1 MSSLANNRNGGML
14 ITRNE
19 RSMPKWVTE
28 QSDRIGP
35 RPPPPPLTPEN
46 GHAPAKQPSLPPKTK
61 SQPEP
66 DYEVIEF
73 SNQQYS
79 NAPLRPNSASSGS
92 KTPDNKLKCTL
103 CGSGNPWVTC
113 EECAQQIFCASCDDM
128 FHKHPKRKDHQRKTI
143 EKSRPPIPPK
153 TLPGQPGPTPPV
165 APPRRNKRGLMTP
178 IMQRKDQGN
187 AMPGPFPVPPSP
199 TPSMKNASWQER
211 FGSLPRGLN
220 LLNRPLPE
228 TPKTP
233 SESSRSTTPKSV
245 FDNIQRPPSV
255 ALEKIKSKAN
265 ATLDRMQLLQQ
276 RYRQQKEQMERERSG
291 SVTDQNMSAFDQWSS
306 ISQSPSHFRSGSMS
320 SGINSSH
327 LDLMDDNNFNLF
339 HQRQMALQH
348 HHMAAQRANQLGQ
361 RGMSSSV
368 FNLNQINR
376 KQNVTTNGWMNNP
389 MQQAQSMAQLNC
401 ANCAQQQSQWNGTNQ
416 HHMHIH
422 QDPWSNQLS
431 SQQHLNRS
439 NMSLNVPAGYMMQP
453 QMNGMYPPPTFMN
466 QRGFQQM
473 YPQPYMGGMPVMN
486 PGLMGMP
493 PSTSRAASR
502 AGSRMASPAMSRKSV
517 TLRRKQRSSYID
529 DEATDDE
536 DSDEDDR
543 RSITSARSGVSR
555 TRQRRMSSA
564 SQFPLDDDI
573 ELSQSKSHRN
583 RRNQRR
589 DSIAKSVHNDW
600 APGRGTSS
608 SNNNNNNRSADSG
621 FNSPLKPSRI
631 YSDLDS
637 EGSGT
642 RALVQAKIEQ
652 KLKEENL
659 KQKSSKPKRQSQS
672 PTPQKTSAAVQT
684 PAVKQTIKQEII
696 EKVVDTPVKQEREP
710 SPSESEEE
718 QQHNKKDEQPLEVE
732 VKQESASEEEET
744 ESEESE
750 ESEEAEQE
758 QEAEQIEVNEIE
770 EDDLGPPPSTPD
782 HEWECEFC
790 TFVNEANIKICSI
803 CCKTP
808 SIKPKKAIKSISPPK
823 QIKSPLV
830 KKEKGHA
837 KEKEHE
843 KETVKDNKDKSGTI
857 KKKPSASTLS
867 STIQHTATNNTETTK
882 ITNNI
887 QTTNTDSAH
896 TTDDANKFTLKTK
909 ESVEDIWATLDENIQ
924 ATAHEV
930 TRKAESKKSSKVSTA
945 CGTSSKSASVE
956 RQENDSRQSQAR
968 EIGTSPP
975 PQSIST
981 QTYDTLPIQKPET
994 REEPIAKPTPQPL
1007 YNDMIQQTN
1016 FPPSP
1021 KIQDMKS
1028 FEAEVLNKIHNISH
1042 VPAHHHYQNNHHHA
1056 NHPMYSYN
1064 ERQRYRSNND
1074 LRMDDA
1080 MSMDFE
1086 TFNGLGRRQPSISEL
1101 MLLQKTSS
1109 QMHSPLGG
1117 SIYDLPYRDLSS
1129 LRLNDMENH
1138 KESDL
1143 YKHTTE
1149 ELNAALKYC
1158 GPDMHPLVWLRD
1170 NWPKLIQT
1178 VQSLATKYGQER
1190 AENTIGT
1197 ISQME
1202 ARDALRMHTGNIW
1215 QAVSEC
1221 IEQRQR
1227 KYRDIS
1233 SKGNFS
1239 REDIVTA
1246 LTTHQ
1251 GNVELALLDLSRTQ
1265 LKPFLMRIWGSPAG
1279 VENESGSLPLP
1290 VSLHSSTQS
1299 THYNMD
1305 KDIHNFLSANASE
1318 CMQTPNA
1325 TGAFHNNNQ
1334 MPSPFDRPA
1343 SLNSPFENNNHM
1355 LDNTSSYSADSKDFA
1370 NSPLPIDE
1378 TILSNKNVL
1387 KDLETLIGNM
1397 EHNQQNQ
1404 NEQVLRSIHDM
1415 ITNGN
1420 PKTDNEYDSETMRI
1434 LTKSPITSTKF
1445 KSTPKDNNSENEAD
1459 VKNFVWQH
1467 IQEIVPNLVQQV
1479 EMELMEDIDEK
1490 LKNNEEDEEKAEIT
1504 EITPET
1510 LQVAPAPPP
1519 PPPIDQDEF
1528 LMEEVIKPNIKTA
1541 SIREELPPQY
1551 VYTAEIATFQLA
1563 FDKGLERE
1571 HEEEFDF
1578 DTLEEAS
1585 RLVFKMFKAPDT
1597 QITQTSEEVGQT
1609 QAQDHKT
1616 HNGDLHETQVQK
1628 PIPTLAQSVT
1638 IHNYIP
1644 PIEENNL
1651 EYKVQELSSGTQ
1663 NDIPKSSE
1671 NGSILKTQIPASP
1684 VTDPE
1689 LIKITNAVNVE
1700 ETLVQNP
1707 TKLDSLPNTNKAPT
1721 TLQMDTNKETIVQVI
1736 ASSEIESEVLS
1747 ETVNQN
1753 TSENLIVEQPQAPA
1767 TDTSVKTDEIPT
1779 TSQNVNLHETN
1790 ISTDVP
1796 TNDSATTNDGFPN
1809 QTHEQLSSFADI
1821 ENPIATQ
1828 TIEPTAKEDNIDNY
1842 NTSPID
1848 INQPAASL
1856 SSSAGNK
1863 IHISET
1869 ASTSDSTKPIEDS
1882 AVVMKTKEKQ
1892 ENPTTSSQRGKSNK
1906 PSKIRTKTI
1915 NQYKRTTLKD
1925 LSKELE
1931 QTEIAMSQVEK
1942 TQSSDMPETI
1952 ENSANTTEQVPE
1964 VVVKKDHSTTDHIEP
1979 SEENISRS
1987 NPVALEQ
1994 LGDNDGNISKAS
2006 STTID
2011 VAPVIETKTSTNE
2024 ALASSSN
2031 KRVSKIPVRRTA
2043 SNKSLINTSSTI
2055 LRKTDSNENVK
2066 TNKQNVPTTAPSQVV
2081 ESPQPPS
2088 DLNSSHNLTNNETT
2102 EDESEE
2108 EELYSIESDTSATE
2122 VASRADQFQSPSTT
2136 SEMFLVI
2143 QQETT
2148 DNNSTIA
2155 PSTSS
2160 STLHSTISQ
2169 SSGLKSPTEFIPSGD
2184 PSKQNLSELVEDT
2197 QRLIK
2202 QMKDEI
2208 SIDDFESSTDD
2219 EEYTDE
2225 YSDEYDDEEEGE
2237 EEEDEDWEEGE
2248 EEEEEDETGDEEEY
2262 DDITEDITEGNEVF
2276 SNEDES
2282 ISKTQSPLPSQ
2293 ESQDHRDIHNS
2304 SALSNITES
2313 SDHSQTFLTD
2323 HLEQDEAITE
2333 TKTNDTQNQI
2343 NSNEETGVFVETENS
2358 LPELPVE
2365 TVIDNNLEQSQT
2377 SMQYV
2382 ESENVLPEMSVETVL
2397 QNVNSLSSNDNAL
2410 NTQQHSYTQ
2419 HDSEDKSALVSG
2431 LRDILSASTTIANEL
2446 ETENSLPELP
2456 AEVIVANARNAETL
2470 QDHVKIPQNE
2480 KEQPTSSN
2488 NQLPTD
2494 KNNLRDSTKET
2505 QIENQSAKT
2514 SDDLPLTMNKQA
2526 TETEPL
2532 LSNQEVNLTTE
2543 INIEDQS
2550 MTTSEGLTSTVNKQQ
2565 TETQNLSSKHVA
2577 DKANS
2582 ANSKI
2587 DMPST
2592 SHANKTSSTS
2602 LEKPNS
2608 QNTVSETHN
2617 DNMPSTSKG
2626 IKSSETKKKLNEEV
2640 KTSVKKPLAASKI
2653 PKPKEMPKE
2662 PKTKETTTAKP
2673 QNEFKKKLYTR
2684 SKSFSGPTTPIGI
2697 ASVKTISQKFISPT
2711 LNTTPTPTQKVYPT
2725 VTRKSSIVEAI
2736 NKLTRP
2742 SPSSTEKPAVSSLF
2756 KSRTQPRIPKKKY
2769 HETCF
2774 SDDDYES
2781 STEEEELEPLEIRQ
2795 RKLSV
2800 PVFRAYPSVQE
2811 QVQEEVN
2818 TEELVEKFMKE
2829 ELAATIAEAQI
2840 AAVLVSMKF
2849 QQDVSLWAAKEC
2861 SDLDHAI
2868 ALLKQ
2873 ECELCSGTYA
2883 LNQIVSM
2890 LKCTH
2895 KCCKQCAKTYFTV
2908 QITERSINDCS
2919 CPFCKLPELH
2929 NQTEHE
2935 DENLEYFSNLDIF
2948 LKNILEPEVHELFQ
2962 RKLRDRTLLKDP
2974 NFKWCVQCSSGFFAR
2989 PKQKRLICP
2998 DCGSVTCAQCR
3009 KTWQKQ
3015 HEGISCDQYSEW
3027 ESAND
3032 PEVQAKG
3039 VQQHLEQNGIDCPKC
3054 KFRYSLARGGCMHF
3068 TCTQCKYEFC
3078 YGCAKPFM
3086 MGAKCNI
3093 SPYCAKLG
3101 LHAHHP
3107 RNCLFYLRDKLP
3119 IQLQILLKNNG
3130 VPFEVDPI
3138 ETSENNVDDNE
3149 PSSSKKKELLCPIP
3163 IQKETPTGL
3172 VDTRCNG
3179 DVPEKHAGMCRTHYV
3194 EYLTAKVAKAKIDP
3208 LPIFDLTDCVQE
3220 LRRRGIALPE
3230 RGPWDTDEIY
3240 KTMCAEVIQKNIP
3253 LDMA

>member
-1 MSSLANNRNGGML
+1 MSSHANNRNGGML

-46 GHAPAKQPSLPPKTK
+46 GHAPPKQPNLPPKTK
-61 SQPEP
+61 MQPEP

-153 TLPGQPGPTPPV
+153 VLPGQPGPSPPV

-199 TPSMKNASWQER
+199 TPSMKNASWKER

-276 RYRQQKEQMERERSG
+276 RYRQQKEQMERDRSG
-291 SVTDQNMSAFDQWSS
+291 SVTDQ
-306 ISQSPSHFRSGSMS
+306 
-320 SGINSSH
+320 
-327 LDLMDDNNFNLF
+327 
-339 HQRQMALQH
+339 RQMAMQH
-348 HHMAAQRANQLGQ
+348 HQMASQRANQLGQ

-376 KQNVTTNGWMNNP
+376 KQPVTNNGWMNNP

-401 ANCAQQQSQWNGTNQ
+401 ANCAHQQSQWNGPHQ
-416 HHMHIH
+416 HHQHMHMQ

-466 QRGFQQM
+466 QRGLVHPM
-473 YPQPYMGGMPVMN
+473 YPQQYMGGMPVMN

-543 RSITSARSGVSR
+543 RSITSNRSGISR
-555 TRQRRMSSA
+555 SLQRRMSSA
-564 SQFPLDDDI
+564 SQIQLEDDI
-573 ELSQSKSHRN
+573 ESSQAKSHRN
-583 RRNQRR
+583 RARNQRR
-589 DSIAKSVHNDW
+589 DSIAKSVHSDW
-600 APGRGTSS
+600 APGRRTSS
-608 SNNNNNNRSADSG
+608 SNNNRSADSG

-652 KLKEENL
+652 KLKEETL
-659 KQKSSKPKRQSQS
+659 KQKQSRPKRQSQS

-684 PAVKQTIKQEII
+684 PAVKQAIKQENAKTVTN
-696 EKVVDTPVKQEREP
+696 EPVKPVREP
-710 SPSESEEE
+710 SQSESEEE
-718 QQHNKKDEQPLEVE
+718 EQVNVKKEPVEVE
-732 VKQESASEEEET
+732 EKPESATEEEES
-744 ESEESE
+744 ESEETE
-750 ESEEAEQE
+750 PESEQE
-758 QEAEQIEVNEIE
+758 SKQIEENEIE

-823 QIKSPLV
+823 QIKTPLV
-830 KKEKGHA
+830 KKEKEHT
-837 KEKEHE
+837 KVKETQKPMEKEP
-843 KETVKDNKDKSGTI
+843 VKDKSGTI
-857 KKKPSASTLS
+857 KKKPITS
-867 STIQHTATNNTETTK
+867 SQSSSIQNTITNNTEIEK

-887 QTTNTDSAH
+887 QTTKPDSAH
-896 TTDDANKFTLKTK
+896 NTDDGNESTTNTHKVK

-930 TRKAESKKSSKVSTA
+930 TRKAESKKTSKVSTA

-956 RQENDSRQSQAR
+956 RQENDSRHSQAR

-981 QTYDTLPIQKPET
+981 QTYDTLPVHKPET
-994 REEPIAKPTPQPL
+994 RDEAIAKPTPQPL
-1007 YNDMIQQTN
+1007 YNDIIQQTN

-1021 KIQDMKS
+1021 KIQDLKS

-1042 VPAHHHYQNNHHHA
+1042 VPSQHHYQHSHQHT
-1056 NHPMYSYN
+1056 NHPVYSYSN
-1064 ERQRYRSNND
+1064 DRQRYRSNND
-1074 LRMDDA
+1074 LHMDDA

-1117 SIYDLPYRDLSS
+1117 SIYDLPYRELSS
-1129 LRLNDMENH
+1129 LRHNDMENH

-1251 GNVELALLDLSRTQ
+1251 GNVELALLDLGRTQ
-1265 LKPFLMRIWGSPAG
+1265 LKPFLMRIWGSPGG
-1279 VENESGSLPLP
+1279 VENESGSQPLP
-1290 VSLHSSTQS
+1290 ASPHSSQS

-1318 CMQTPNA
+1318 CMQTPNN
-1325 TGAFHNNNQ
+1325 TGAFPANNQ
-1334 MPSPFDRPA
+1334 TPSPFDRPA

-1378 TILSNKNVL
+1378 SIFSNKNVL

-1397 EHNQQNQ
+1397 EHNQQKQ
-1404 NEQVLRSIHDM
+1404 NEKVLRSIHDM
-1415 ITNGN
+1415 INNAT

-1434 LTKSPITSTKF
+1434 LTKSPITSPKF
-1445 KSTPKDNNSENEAD
+1445 KTTPNENNSENEAD

-1479 EMELMEDIDEK
+1479 EMELMEDLDDK
-1490 LKNNEEDEEKAEIT
+1490 LKNNEVEET
-1504 EITPET
+1504 REITPEPI
-1510 LQVAPAPPP
+1510 QVAPPPP

-1528 LMEEVIKPNIKTA
+1528 LMEEVIKPNIKNA

-1571 HEEEFDF
+1571 HEEEFEF
-1578 DTLEEAS
+1578 ETLEEAS
-1585 RLVFKMFKAPDT
+1585 RQVYRMFKAP
-1597 QITQTSEEVGQT
+1597 EAQT
-1609 QAQDHKT
+1609 QQQTEESIQEIENPVNVNVTEIQTQEPNTEIAPKDEMTVSSETQLEELQIHREIPSSLDNTYLDEKPT
-1616 HNGDLHETQVQK
+1616 AVNSVVNVDETQV
-1628 PIPTLAQSVT
+1628 
-1638 IHNYIP
+1638 
-1644 PIEENNL
+1644 ENTT
-1651 EYKVQELSSGTQ
+1651 SSGTPSDLLPT
-1663 NDIPKSSE
+1663 NNEISSPPQE
-1671 NGSILKTQIPASP
+1671 DHLQETVIQISETSKT
-1684 VTDPE
+1684 
-1689 LIKITNAVNVE
+1689 
-1700 ETLVQNP
+1700 
-1707 TKLDSLPNTNKAPT
+1707 
-1721 TLQMDTNKETIVQVI
+1721 
-1736 ASSEIESEVLS
+1736 ESEVLT
-1747 ETVNQN
+1747 ENNNTVSFNA
-1753 TSENLIVEQPQAPA
+1753 EIVG
-1767 TDTSVKTDEIPT
+1767 TSVKSDEIPS
-1779 TSQNVNLHETN
+1779 TSKEVNLKETN
-1790 ISTDVP
+1790 IQTASSSERD
-1796 TNDSATTNDGFPN
+1796 NDKITTNDEVSN
-1809 QTHEQLSSFADI
+1809 QKYEPLNSAEEIDA
-1821 ENPIATQ
+1821 PIALQSVETS
-1828 TIEPTAKEDNIDNY
+1828 ITADNKSLTESYDASPINIDPSTPSVSSLN
-1842 NTSPID
+1842 NTITP
-1848 INQPAASL
+1848 
-1856 SSSAGNK
+1856 
-1863 IHISET
+1863 ISET
-1869 ASTSDSTKPIEDS
+1869 AQTSDPEKS
-1882 AVVMKTKEKQ
+1882 AQQPPVVINAKEKH
-1892 ENPTTSSQRGKSNK
+1892 ENATTSTPRGKPNK
-1906 PSKIRTKTI
+1906 QSKIRTKNI

-1931 QTEIAMSQVEK
+1931 QAEAEIAISSAEK
-1942 TQSSDMPETI
+1942 TINVPTIPTADMTPISEIIRNSTNLSEHESENLAQEANATSDHK
-1952 ENSANTTEQVPE
+1952 Q
-1964 VVVKKDHSTTDHIEP
+1964 P
-1979 SEENISRS
+1979 SEEQNENQSKNVTTNLSKTNTTSSVEPASHTS
-1987 NPVALEQ
+1987 NA
-1994 LGDNDGNISKAS
+1994 
-2006 STTID
+2006 TIQT
-2011 VAPVIETKTSTNE
+2011 VPPIETKVSTNE
-2024 ALASSSN
+2024 NSQPSLN
-2031 KRVSKIPVRRTA
+2031 KRISKIPVRRTS
-2043 SNKSLINTSSTI
+2043 SNKSLINSSTV
-2055 LRKTDSNENVK
+2055 LTK
-2066 TNKQNVPTTAPSQVV
+2066 TNSNGDMKSQEPNLPVAATASQKGIPQPTT
-2081 ESPQPPS
+2081 EMNNS
-2088 DLNSSHNLTNNETT
+2088 DNQSHTILT

-2108 EELYSIESDTSATE
+2108 EELYSIESDTTE
-2122 VASRADQFQSPSTT
+2122 VSSRADQFQSPSTT

-2143 QQETT
+2143 QQEG
-2148 DNNSTIA
+2148 NSTIA

-2208 SIDDFESSTDD
+2208 SIDDFESSTD
-2219 EEYTDE
+2219 EYSDE

-2237 EEEDEDWEEGE
+2237 EEEDGDWEEGE
-2248 EEEEEDETGDEEEY
+2248 EEEDEDEY
-2262 DDITEDITEGNEVF
+2262 DDITEDITEE
-2276 SNEDES
+2276 NEDLSIDEDS

-2293 ESQDHRDIHNS
+2293 ESQDHRELHNS

-2313 SDHSQTFLTD
+2313 SDHSQALLSD
-2323 HLEQDEAITE
+2323 HFEQDAPITTE
-2333 TKTNDTQNQI
+2333 TNDTQNQI
-2343 NSNEETGVFVETENS
+2343 ISVEETAAFVETENN

-2365 TVIDNNLEQSQT
+2365 TVINNTLERSQS
-2377 SMQYV
+2377 SMQFV
-2382 ESENVLPEMSVETVL
+2382 ESENSLPELSVETVL
-2397 QNVNSLSSNDNAL
+2397 PNVNTLSQDDQVL
-2410 NTQQHSYTQ
+2410 TTQQHFNTQQ
-2419 HDSEDKSALVSG
+2419 DSEEKSALVSG
-2431 LRDILSASTTIANEL
+2431 LRDILSASISIVNEL
-2446 ETENSLPELP
+2446 ETENGLPEFP
-2456 AEVIVANARNAETL
+2456 VEVVLASSAVNSKDFQNVTAT
-2470 QDHVKIPQNE
+2470 QDSQELVTVSQNE
-2480 KEQPTSSN
+2480 NEQILKTEESSN
-2488 NQLPTD
+2488 
-2494 KNNLRDSTKET
+2494 DSSKEANHE
-2505 QIENQSAKT
+2505 QDSKT
-2514 SDDLPLTMNKQA
+2514 
-2526 TETEPL
+2526 
-2532 LSNQEVNLTTE
+2532 VN
-2543 INIEDQS
+2543 D
-2550 MTTSEGLTSTVNKQQ
+2550 LTSTSNENKTIPHNPIDEQQ
-2565 TETQNLSSKHVA
+2565 TPTELETISNNDSKTETTTTQHDLPTTSNATRNLSTA
-2577 DKANS
+2577 PIEAKAQRS
-2582 ANSKI
+2582 A
-2587 DMPST
+2587 
-2592 SHANKTSSTS
+2592 
-2602 LEKPNS
+2602 
-2608 QNTVSETHN
+2608 SETN
-2617 DNMPSTSKG
+2617 DDNVPSTSKG
-2626 IKSSETKKKLNEEV
+2626 IRSSVSNKKSNDEI
-2640 KTSVKKPLAASKI
+2640 KTGVKKTPTASKI
-2653 PKPKEMPKE
+2653 PKPKEIPKDTK
-2662 PKTKETTTAKP
+2662 PKDTPTLKP

-2684 SKSFSGPTTPIGI
+2684 SKSFSGPPTPIGI

-2711 LNTTPTPTQKVYPT
+2711 LNATKTATPKHYPT

-2742 SPSSTEKPAVSSLF
+2742 SSSSAEKPAVSSLF

-2781 STEEEELEPLEIRQ
+2781 SSSEEEMEPLEVRQ
-2795 RKLSV
+2795 RKFSV

-2811 QVQEEVN
+2811 PEEVN

-2829 ELAATIAEAQI
+2829 ELAGTFAEAQI
-2840 AAVLVSMKF
+2840 AATLVAMKF

-2861 SDLDHAI
+2861 RDLDHAV

-2948 LKNILEPEVHELFQ
+2948 LKSILEPEVHELFQ

-3015 HEGISCDQYSEW
+3015 HEGIPCDQYLEW

-3039 VQQHLEQNGIDCPKC
+3039 VQEHLEHNGIDCPKC

-3086 MGAKCNI
+3086 MGAKCTI

-3119 IQLQILLKNNG
+3119 VQLQILLKNNA
-3130 VPFEVDPI
+3130 VSFEVDPI
-3138 ETSENNVDDNE
+3138 ETADDVDDNE

-3172 VDTRCNG
+3172 VDTICNG
-3179 DVPEKHAGMCRTHYV
+3179 EVPEKHAGMCRTHYV

-3240 KTMCAEVIQKNIP
+3240 KTMCSEVIQKNIP

>member
-187 AMPGPFPVPPSP
+187 AMPAPFPVPPSP

-291 SVTDQNMSAFDQWSS
+291 SVTDQ
-306 ISQSPSHFRSGSMS
+306 
-320 SGINSSH
+320 
-327 LDLMDDNNFNLF
+327 
-339 HQRQMALQH
+339 RQMALQH
-348 HHMAAQRANQLGQ
+348 HQMAVQRANQLGQ

-376 KQNVTTNGWMNNP
+376 KQNVTNNGWMNNP

-401 ANCAQQQSQWNGTNQ
+401 ANCAQQQSQWNGPNQ
-416 HHMHIH
+416 HHMHMH

-453 QMNGMYPPPTFMN
+453 HMNGMYPPPTFMN

-486 PGLMGMP
+486 PGLIGMP

-573 ELSQSKSHRN
+573 ELSQSKAHRN
-583 RRNQRR
+583 RARNQRR

-608 SNNNNNNRSADSG
+608 SNNNNRSADSG

-684 PAVKQTIKQEII
+684 PAVKQTTKQEII
-696 EKVVDTPVKQEREP
+696 EKVVDEPVKQERQP
-710 SPSESEEE
+710 SASESEEE
-718 QQHNKKDEQPLEVE
+718 QQPIKKEQQPLEVE
-732 VKQESASEEEET
+732 EKQECATEEEEET
-744 ESEESE
+744 KSEESE
-750 ESEEAEQE
+750 ESEAEQE
-758 QEAEQIEVNEIE
+758 QETEQIEVNEIE

-823 QIKSPLV
+823 QIKTPLV

-837 KEKEHE
+837 KEKENE
-843 KETVKDNKDKSGTI
+843 KETVKDHKDKSGTI
-857 KKKPSASTLS
+857 KKKPSTSSQS
-867 STIQHTATNNTETTK
+867 STMQHTTTNNTETTK

-896 TTDDANKFTLKTK
+896 TTDDANNLTLKTK

-930 TRKAESKKSSKVSTA
+930 TRKAESKKSSKASTA

-981 QTYDTLPIQKPET
+981 Q
-994 REEPIAKPTPQPL
+994 
-1007 YNDMIQQTN
+1007 
-1016 FPPSP
+1016 
-1021 KIQDMKS
+1021 
-1028 FEAEVLNKIHNISH
+1028 
-1042 VPAHHHYQNNHHHA
+1042 
-1056 NHPMYSYN
+1056 
-1064 ERQRYRSNND
+1064 
-1074 LRMDDA
+1074 
-1080 MSMDFE
+1080 
-1086 TFNGLGRRQPSISEL
+1086 
-1101 MLLQKTSS
+1101 
-1109 QMHSPLGG
+1109 
-1117 SIYDLPYRDLSS
+1117 
-1129 LRLNDMENH
+1129 
-1138 KESDL
+1138 ESDL

-1202 ARDALRMHTGNIW
+1202 ARDALRLHTGNIW

-1265 LKPFLMRIWGSPAG
+1265 LKPFLMRIWGSPGG
-1279 VENESGSLPLP
+1279 VENESGSLPLS
-1290 VSLHSSTQS
+1290 VSPHSSTQS

-1305 KDIHNFLSANASE
+1305 K
-1318 CMQTPNA
+1318 
-1325 TGAFHNNNQ
+1325 
-1334 MPSPFDRPA
+1334 
-1343 SLNSPFENNNHM
+1343 
-1355 LDNTSSYSADSKDFA
+1355 
-1370 NSPLPIDE
+1370 
-1378 TILSNKNVL
+1378 
-1387 KDLETLIGNM
+1387 
-1397 EHNQQNQ
+1397 
-1404 NEQVLRSIHDM
+1404 
-1415 ITNGN
+1415 
-1420 PKTDNEYDSETMRI
+1420 
-1434 LTKSPITSTKF
+1434 
-1445 KSTPKDNNSENEAD
+1445 
-1459 VKNFVWQH
+1459 
-1467 IQEIVPNLVQQV
+1467 
-1479 EMELMEDIDEK
+1479 
-1490 LKNNEEDEEKAEIT
+1490 
-1504 EITPET
+1504 
-1510 LQVAPAPPP
+1510 
-1519 PPPIDQDEF
+1519 
-1528 LMEEVIKPNIKTA
+1528 
-1541 SIREELPPQY
+1541 
-1551 VYTAEIATFQLA
+1551 
-1563 FDKGLERE
+1563 
-1571 HEEEFDF
+1571 
-1578 DTLEEAS
+1578 
-1585 RLVFKMFKAPDT
+1585 
-1597 QITQTSEEVGQT
+1597 
-1609 QAQDHKT
+1609 
-1616 HNGDLHETQVQK
+1616 
-1628 PIPTLAQSVT
+1628 
-1638 IHNYIP
+1638 
-1644 PIEENNL
+1644 
-1651 EYKVQELSSGTQ
+1651 
-1663 NDIPKSSE
+1663 
-1671 NGSILKTQIPASP
+1671 
-1684 VTDPE
+1684 
-1689 LIKITNAVNVE
+1689 
-1700 ETLVQNP
+1700 
-1707 TKLDSLPNTNKAPT
+1707 
-1721 TLQMDTNKETIVQVI
+1721 
-1736 ASSEIESEVLS
+1736 
-1747 ETVNQN
+1747 
-1753 TSENLIVEQPQAPA
+1753 
-1767 TDTSVKTDEIPT
+1767 
-1779 TSQNVNLHETN
+1779 
-1790 ISTDVP
+1790 
-1796 TNDSATTNDGFPN
+1796 
-1809 QTHEQLSSFADI
+1809 
-1821 ENPIATQ
+1821 
-1828 TIEPTAKEDNIDNY
+1828 
-1842 NTSPID
+1842 
-1848 INQPAASL
+1848 
-1856 SSSAGNK
+1856 
-1863 IHISET
+1863 
-1869 ASTSDSTKPIEDS
+1869 
-1882 AVVMKTKEKQ
+1882 
-1892 ENPTTSSQRGKSNK
+1892 
-1906 PSKIRTKTI
+1906 
-1915 NQYKRTTLKD
+1915 
-1925 LSKELE
+1925 
-1931 QTEIAMSQVEK
+1931 
-1942 TQSSDMPETI
+1942 
-1952 ENSANTTEQVPE
+1952 
-1964 VVVKKDHSTTDHIEP
+1964 
-1979 SEENISRS
+1979 
-1987 NPVALEQ
+1987 
-1994 LGDNDGNISKAS
+1994 
-2006 STTID
+2006 
-2011 VAPVIETKTSTNE
+2011 
-2024 ALASSSN
+2024 
-2031 KRVSKIPVRRTA
+2031 
-2043 SNKSLINTSSTI
+2043 
-2055 LRKTDSNENVK
+2055 
-2066 TNKQNVPTTAPSQVV
+2066 
-2081 ESPQPPS
+2081 
-2088 DLNSSHNLTNNETT
+2088 
-2102 EDESEE
+2102 
-2108 EELYSIESDTSATE
+2108 
-2122 VASRADQFQSPSTT
+2122 
-2136 SEMFLVI
+2136 
-2143 QQETT
+2143 
-2148 DNNSTIA
+2148 
-2155 PSTSS
+2155 
-2160 STLHSTISQ
+2160 
-2169 SSGLKSPTEFIPSGD
+2169 
-2184 PSKQNLSELVEDT
+2184 
-2197 QRLIK
+2197 
-2202 QMKDEI
+2202 
-2208 SIDDFESSTDD
+2208 
-2219 EEYTDE
+2219 
-2225 YSDEYDDEEEGE
+2225 
-2237 EEEDEDWEEGE
+2237 
-2248 EEEEEDETGDEEEY
+2248 
-2262 DDITEDITEGNEVF
+2262 
-2276 SNEDES
+2276 
-2282 ISKTQSPLPSQ
+2282 
-2293 ESQDHRDIHNS
+2293 
-2304 SALSNITES
+2304 
-2313 SDHSQTFLTD
+2313 
-2323 HLEQDEAITE
+2323 
-2333 TKTNDTQNQI
+2333 
-2343 NSNEETGVFVETENS
+2343 
-2358 LPELPVE
+2358 
-2365 TVIDNNLEQSQT
+2365 
-2377 SMQYV
+2377 
-2382 ESENVLPEMSVETVL
+2382 
-2397 QNVNSLSSNDNAL
+2397 
-2410 NTQQHSYTQ
+2410 
-2419 HDSEDKSALVSG
+2419 
-2431 LRDILSASTTIANEL
+2431 ASTTIANEL
-2446 ETENSLPELP
+2446 ETENDLPELP
-2456 AEVIVANARNAETL
+2456 AEVVVVNSRNAEAIL
-2470 QDHVKIPQNE
+2470 EPVAISQSKQE
-2480 KEQPTSSN
+2480 
-2488 NQLPTD
+2488 LPTTSN
-2494 KNNLRDSTKET
+2494 KQSPTTEVNSSDSTKEI
-2505 QIENQSAKT
+2505 QIEDQSTKI
-2514 SDDLPLTMNKQA
+2514 SDDLPSTIKKQQ
-2526 TETEPL
+2526 TETEAL
-2532 LSNQEVNLTTE
+2532 LSNQEANLPIG

-2550 MTTSEGLTSTVNKQQ
+2550 MATSEDITSTINTQQ
-2565 TETQNLSSKHVA
+2565 TETQTLSSSQAA
-2577 DKANS
+2577 DSNEADFASVKN
-2582 ANSKI
+2582 

-2592 SHANKTSSTS
+2592 SNVKTTS
-2602 LEKPNS
+2602 LPKPNS
-2608 QNTVSETHN
+2608 QRKVSEANN
-2617 DNMPSTSKG
+2617 DNLPSTSKG
-2626 IKSSETKKKLNEEV
+2626 ITSSENKKKSNEEV
-2640 KTSVKKPLAASKI
+2640 KPSVKKPLTASKI

-2662 PKTKETTTAKP
+2662 TKTKETTTAKP

-2711 LNTTPTPTQKVYPT
+2711 LNAAPTPTPKVYPT
-2725 VTRKSSIVEAI
+2725 VKRKSSIVEAI

-2742 SPSSTEKPAVSSLF
+2742 TPSSTEKPAVSSLF

-2781 STEEEELEPLEIRQ
+2781 SSEEEELEPLEIRQ

-2818 TEELVEKFMKE
+2818 TEELVQKFMKE
-2829 ELAATIAEAQI
+2829 ELTATIAEAQI
-2840 AAVLVSMKF
+2840 AAALVSMKF

-2861 SDLDHAI
+2861 SDLDHAV

-3119 IQLQILLKNNG
+3119 IQLQILLKNNA

-3138 ETSENNVDDNE
+3138 ETPENSVDDNE

>member
-187 AMPGPFPVPPSP
+187 AMPAPFPVPPSP

-348 HHMAAQRANQLGQ
+348 HQMAVQRANQLGQ

-376 KQNVTTNGWMNNP
+376 KQNVTNNGWMNNP

-401 ANCAQQQSQWNGTNQ
+401 ANCAQQQSQWNGPNQ
-416 HHMHIH
+416 HHMHMH

-453 QMNGMYPPPTFMN
+453 HMNGMYPPPTFMN

-486 PGLMGMP
+486 PGLIGMP

-573 ELSQSKSHRN
+573 ELSQSKAHRN
-583 RRNQRR
+583 RARNQRR

-608 SNNNNNNRSADSG
+608 SNNNNRSADSG

-684 PAVKQTIKQEII
+684 PAVKQTTKQEII
-696 EKVVDTPVKQEREP
+696 EKVVDEPVKQERQP
-710 SPSESEEE
+710 SASESEEE
-718 QQHNKKDEQPLEVE
+718 QQPIKKEQQPLEVE
-732 VKQESASEEEET
+732 EKQECATEEEEET
-744 ESEESE
+744 KSEESE
-750 ESEEAEQE
+750 ESEAEQE
-758 QEAEQIEVNEIE
+758 QETEQIEVNEIE

-823 QIKSPLV
+823 QIKTPLV

-837 KEKEHE
+837 KEKENE
-843 KETVKDNKDKSGTI
+843 KETVKDHKDKS
-857 KKKPSASTLS
+857 
-867 STIQHTATNNTETTK
+867 
-882 ITNNI
+882 
-887 QTTNTDSAH
+887 
-896 TTDDANKFTLKTK
+896 

-930 TRKAESKKSSKVSTA
+930 TRKAESKKSSKASTA

-981 QTYDTLPIQKPET
+981 QTYDTLPIHKPET
-994 REEPIAKPTPQPL
+994 REEPIAKPTSQPL

-1021 KIQDMKS
+1021 KIQDLKS

-1042 VPAHHHYQNNHHHA
+1042 VPSHHHYQNNHHHA
-1056 NHPMYSYN
+1056 SHPMYSYN

-1074 LRMDDA
+1074 LRMDDT

-1129 LRLNDMENH
+1129 LRINDMENH

-1202 ARDALRMHTGNIW
+1202 ARDALRLHTGNIW

-1265 LKPFLMRIWGSPAG
+1265 LKPFLMRIWGSPGG
-1279 VENESGSLPLP
+1279 VENESGSLPLS
-1290 VSLHSSTQS
+1290 VSPHSSTQS

-1325 TGAFHNNNQ
+1325 TGAFSNNNQ

-1445 KSTPKDNNSENEAD
+1445 KTTPKDNNSENEAD

-1479 EMELMEDIDEK
+1479 EMELMEDIEEK
-1490 LKNNEEDEEKAEIT
+1490 LKNNEEVEEKTEIQ
-1504 EITPET
+1504 EITPEPV
-1510 LQVAPAPPP
+1510 QEAPAPPP

-1528 LMEEVIKPNIKTA
+1528 LMEEVIKPNIKNA

-1578 DTLEEAS
+1578 ETLEEAS
-1585 RLVFKMFKAPDT
+1585 RLVFKLFKAPDA
-1597 QITQTSEEVGQT
+1597 QIPQPTEETV
-1609 QAQDHKT
+1609 QAPVQDHK
-1616 HNGDLHETQVQK
+1616 NNNADLPETQVQK

-1638 IHNYIP
+1638 ILNYIP
-1644 PIEENNL
+1644 PTEENNL
-1651 EYKVQELSSGTQ
+1651 ENQVQVSFNSGTQ
-1663 NDIPKSSE
+1663 NAIPKSSDNDSLLE
-1671 NGSILKTQIPASP
+1671 NQMPSNSATELN
-1684 VTDPE
+1684 PE
-1689 LIKITNAVNVE
+1689 LITIPNVVNVE

-1707 TKLDSLPNTNKAPT
+1707 SASGSRSDSLLNNNEIPT
-1721 TLQMDTNKETIVQVI
+1721 TLRKDNNKETIVEVI
-1736 ASSEIESEVLS
+1736 AFSENQSEVLP
-1747 ETVNQN
+1747 EINN
-1753 TSENLIVEQPQAPA
+1753 RNISENLSVEEPQAPSA
-1767 TDTSVKTDEIPT
+1767 DTSLKSDEIPN
-1779 TSQNVNLHETN
+1779 TSQNVNLLETN
-1790 ISTDVP
+1790 LLTAVP
-1796 TNDSATTNDGFPN
+1796 TKVGNDAVTTNAGVSN
-1809 QTHEQLSSFADI
+1809 QNSEPLNSSEI
-1821 ENPIATQ
+1821 IKSPVPTQ
-1828 TIEPTAKEDNIDNY
+1828 TEEPLVKEDNSSTN
-1842 NTSPID
+1842 NNNASPMS

-1856 SSSAGNK
+1856 SSNDGNK
-1863 IHISET
+1863 TPISET
-1869 ASTSDSTKPIEDS
+1869 AHTSDFTQPIEES
-1882 AVVMKTKEKQ
+1882 AVVMKAKEKH

-1906 PSKIRTKTI
+1906 QSKIRTKNI

-1931 QTEIAMSQVEK
+1931 QAESAMSNVEK
-1942 TQSSDMPETI
+1942 PPTSDMPNYSETTG
-1952 ENSANTTEQVPE
+1952 NTANTTEQEPE
-1964 VVVKKDHSTTDHIEP
+1964 VVVQKDNSSIDHIQP
-1979 SEENISRS
+1979 SEENIENKSETS
-1987 NPVALEQ
+1987 SVPVEQ
-1994 LGDNDGNISKAS
+1994 QGDEIQPSEENIENKSESSPVPEEHGNVSKTS
-2006 STTID
+2006 STPKEI
-2011 VAPVIETKTSTNE
+2011 VSVIETKTSTNE
-2024 ALASSSN
+2024 ASASSSN

-2043 SNKSLINTSSTI
+2043 SNKSLINTSTTI
-2055 LRKTDSNENVK
+2055 LRKTNSNEIVK
-2066 TNKQNVPTTAPSQVV
+2066 TNEQNVPTTVPSQVV
-2081 ESPQPPS
+2081 EIPQTPS
-2088 DLNSSHNLTNNETT
+2088 DLNNSNNLTNDEIT

-2108 EELYSIESDTSATE
+2108 EELYSIESDTSTTE

-2184 PSKQNLSELVEDT
+2184 PAKQNLSELVEDT

-2248 EEEEEDETGDEEEY
+2248 EEEKEDETGDEEEY
-2262 DDITEDITEGNEVF
+2262 DDITEDITEGNE
-2276 SNEDES
+2276 EES
-2282 ISKTQSPLPSQ
+2282 ISKTQSPLLSQ

-2313 SDHSQTFLTD
+2313 SDHSQTLLSD
-2323 HLEQDEAITE
+2323 HFEQDEPITE
-2333 TKTNDTQNQI
+2333 TETNDTQNQI
-2343 NSNEETGVFVETENS
+2343 NSNEETAAFVETENT

-2365 TVIDNNLEQSQT
+2365 TVIDNHLEQSQS
-2377 SMQYV
+2377 SMQFV

-2397 QNVNSLSSNDNAL
+2397 QNVNSLSPKDKAL
-2410 NTQQHSYTQ
+2410 NTQQHSNTQ

-2446 ETENSLPELP
+2446 ETENDLPELP
-2456 AEVIVANARNAETL
+2456 AEVVVVNSRNAEAIL
-2470 QDHVKIPQNE
+2470 EPVAISQSKQE
-2480 KEQPTSSN
+2480 
-2488 NQLPTD
+2488 LPTTSN
-2494 KNNLRDSTKET
+2494 KQSPTTEVNSSDSTKEI
-2505 QIENQSAKT
+2505 QIEDQSTKI
-2514 SDDLPLTMNKQA
+2514 SDDLPSTIKKQQ
-2526 TETEPL
+2526 TETEAL
-2532 LSNQEVNLTTE
+2532 LSNQEANLPIG

-2550 MTTSEGLTSTVNKQQ
+2550 MATSEDITSTINTQQ
-2565 TETQNLSSKHVA
+2565 TETQTLSSSQAA
-2577 DKANS
+2577 DSNEADFASVKN
-2582 ANSKI
+2582 

-2592 SHANKTSSTS
+2592 SNVKTTS
-2602 LEKPNS
+2602 LPKPNS
-2608 QNTVSETHN
+2608 QRKVSEANN
-2617 DNMPSTSKG
+2617 DNLPSTSKG
-2626 IKSSETKKKLNEEV
+2626 ITSSENKKKSNEEV
-2640 KTSVKKPLAASKI
+2640 KPSVKKPLTASKI

-2662 PKTKETTTAKP
+2662 TKTKETTTAKP

-2711 LNTTPTPTQKVYPT
+2711 LNAAPTPTPKVYPT
-2725 VTRKSSIVEAI
+2725 VKRKSSIVEAI

-2742 SPSSTEKPAVSSLF
+2742 TPSSTEKPAVSSLF

-2781 STEEEELEPLEIRQ
+2781 SSEEEELEPLEIRQ

-2818 TEELVEKFMKE
+2818 TEELVQKFMKE
-2829 ELAATIAEAQI
+2829 ELTATIAEAQI
-2840 AAVLVSMKF
+2840 AAALVSMKF

-2861 SDLDHAI
+2861 SDLDHAV

-3119 IQLQILLKNNG
+3119 IQLQILLKNNA

-3138 ETSENNVDDNE
+3138 ETPENSVDDNE